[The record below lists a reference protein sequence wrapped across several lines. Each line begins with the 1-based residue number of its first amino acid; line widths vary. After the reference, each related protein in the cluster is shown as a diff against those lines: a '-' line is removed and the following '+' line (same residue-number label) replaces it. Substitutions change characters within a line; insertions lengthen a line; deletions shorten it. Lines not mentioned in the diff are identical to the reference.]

1 MYTGD
6 NSDYLIN
13 SNSPCGAFHLSKFLY
28 TVRSTPEK
36 AITNSIYICTMNILI
51 VDDNKIART
60 TLTQLASQVKD
71 IVIAGECSSAMEAYN
86 LLQEQPVDLI
96 LLDIEMPGMTGLE
109 LTKHLGTKKPIIIF
123 TTSKK
128 EYAAEAFELNV
139 ADYIVKPITPARF
152 IQAINKA
159 RDIAASNSEEVR
171 LEEDEFIFI
180 RDSNIVRRLK
190 LDDILFAE
198 AMGDY
203 VKLHTPQKFFAIHTT
218 LKAVEERLPVQKF
231 IRVHRSYIAALAKIE
246 TIQDGTL
253 IINGRPVPVAD
264 AYRSA
269 LNKRMNI
276 L

>member
-1 MYTGD
+1 
-6 NSDYLIN
+6 
-13 SNSPCGAFHLSKFLY
+13 
-28 TVRSTPEK
+28 
-36 AITNSIYICTMNILI
+36 MNCLI

-60 TLTQLASQVKD
+60 TMKQLASQVKD
-71 IVIAGECSSAMEAYN
+71 IVLAGECTNAMDAYN
-86 LLQEQPVDLI
+86 LLQEQPVDVI

-109 LTKHLGTKKPIIIF
+109 LIKNLGNKKPLIIF

-139 ADYIVKPITPARF
+139 ADYIVKPVTPARF
-152 IQAINKA
+152 IQAVDKA
-159 RDIAASNSEEVR
+159 REILQSNTEEVKMDD
-171 LEEDEFIFI
+171 EECIFI

-203 VKLHTPQKFFAIHTT
+203 VKLFTPQKFFAIHTT
-218 LKAVEERLPVQKF
+218 LKAVEERLPANKF
-231 IRVHRSYIAALAKIE
+231 LRVHRSFIVAIAKID
-246 TIQDGTL
+246 TIQDGAL
-253 IINGRPVPVAD
+253 VINGKPVPVAD
-264 AYRSA
+264 AYRAA